1 MGDTPLP
8 SPTATATKKR
18 KAAAPIEKGGA
29 TLTGGAKKA
38 RGDEDRLTLL
48 FVHGLPTKN
57 PRKAAASA
65 LLVGFNTQQLA
76 QKLYDELYGGDA
88 EGDAGGAEQHL
99 QRLLDG
105 GVELSPFAAKAH
117 VVTDGPP
124 NVTMGTVDDLVAPD
138 ARVQRQPLKVFVAKN
153 FASRSLYPEVAV
165 LVASSK
171 DAAMASLAKLTA
183 ASTADNRPASVKK
196 RGPDVRAVDLTAPGF
211 YRLSEGD
218 FYDYERN

>member
-8 SPTATATKKR
+8 SPTATSTKKR
-18 KAAAPIEKGGA
+18 KAAAPIEKGA
-29 TLTGGAKKA
+29 ASTGGAKKA
-38 RGDEDRLTLL
+38 RSDEDRLTLL

-57 PRKAAASA
+57 PRKSAASA

-88 EGDAGGAEQHL
+88 EGDSGAEQHL

-124 NVTMGTVDDLVAPD
+124 TVTMGTADDLMALD
-138 ARVQRQPLKVFVAKN
+138 ARVQRQPLKVFVAKK
-153 FASRSLYPEVAV
+153 FPSRSLYPEVAV
-165 LVASSK
+165 LVAPSK
-171 DAAMASLAKLTA
+171 DEAMASLAKLTA